1 MKYTLIILSLL
12 ALTIGSCKK
21 KTSNEC
27 TYKAGTTVAPA
38 SEELVVTNYLTANN
52 ITTAVEIDGSGLYYV
67 IDSVG
72 TGIKPT
78 NLCGVVNVTYKG
90 YLPSGTIFDQTTGTN
105 TASFELGG
113 VIEGWTRGLQVAG
126 AGTKMRLFIPASM
139 GYGANGIFNS
149 NTGVYTIPPNSMLIF
164 EVKLLAVTN

>member
-1 MKYTLIILSLL
+1 MKYTLIILSL
-12 ALTIGSCKK
+12 ALVIGSCKK
-21 KTSNEC
+21 KSSNEC

-38 SEELVVTNYLTANN
+38 NEELVVTNYLAANN
-52 ITTAVEIDGSGLYYV
+52 ITTAVEIDGAGLYYV

-72 TGIKPT
+72 TGTKPT

-90 YLPSGTIFDQTTGTN
+90 YLPSGTIFDSTKTGS

-113 VIEGWTRGLQVAG
+113 VIEGWTRGLQMVG
-126 AGTKMRLFIPASM
+126 VGTKMRLFIPASL

-149 NTGVYTIPPNSMLIF
+149 NTGVYTIPQNSMLIF
-164 EVKLLAVTN
+164 DVKLLAVTN

>member
-1 MKYTLIILSLL
+1 MKYTLIILSL
-12 ALTIGSCKK
+12 ALVFASCKK

-38 SEELVVTNYLTANN
+38 NEELVVTNYLAANN
-52 ITTAVEIDGSGLYYV
+52 ITTAVELEGSGLYYV

-72 TGIKPT
+72 TGTKPT

-90 YLPSGTIFDQTTGTN
+90 YLPSGTIFDQTTGTS

-126 AGTKMRLFIPASM
+126 TGTKMRLFIPASM